1 MIAKRFELYV
11 DLAALAPDGTNGGA
25 APAALELLRRLSE
38 KGISLHLLVKPGAEP
53 AVATLAARGAVVHLL
68 GTRGEV
74 KEPKR
79 ALRTH
84 RRVSPP
90 FLHRLLGDPSSLVRR
105 GASALLSPLG
115 SAVFHEPGL
124 PHVATVHDFQELDYP
139 GFFPTG
145 ELARRRAFRQ
155 DLRRADRVVVS
166 SAFTREMAVT
176 QVRISEARTVV
187 LPPLVPRERAALG
200 EAEVLSRLSRLGLAR
215 GAYAVYPANFWPHKN
230 HARLLSALRDSPL
243 SRDPGF
249 VLVLCGALEDGRR
262 ALEAEAARLDLG
274 GAVRILGF
282 QSDLDVTA
290 LLQGARLL
298 LFPSLYEGFGLPVL
312 EAFRLGTPVACSQIP
327 ALEELAGS
335 SAHLFEASEE
345 RSIQTAFEKV
355 WLDEDYRRELAQ
367 RGRRRAASFD
377 DGETVARWIELLEEI
392 VPERP

>member
-11 DLAALAPDGTNGGA
+11 DLAALAPTARTGA
-25 APAALELLRRLSE
+25 APAALEPARLSRM
-38 KGISLHLLVKPGAEP
+38 GIALHLLLKPGAES
-53 AVATLAARGAVVHLL
+53 AVGSLAAQGAVVHLL

-74 KEPKR
+74 REPKR

-90 FLHRLLGDPSSLVRR
+90 FLRRLLGDRSSLVRR
-105 GASALLSPLG
+105 GAGALLSPLG

-139 GFFPTG
+139 GFFPTE

-230 HARLLSALRDSPL
+230 HATPLGAAGLPL
-243 SRDPGF
+243 SRDPG
-249 VLVLCGALEDGRR
+249 LCSCSAERSRTAAGQLGRG
-262 ALEAEAARLDLG
+262 LAAGLG

-298 LFPSLYEGFGLPVL
+298 LGPSLYEGFGLPVL

-335 SAHLFEASEE
+335 SAHLFEASEG
-345 RSIQTAFEKV
+345 RSIQTALEKV
-355 WLDEDYRRELAQ
+355 WLDEGYRSELAR

-377 DGETVARWIELLEEI
+377 DAETVSRWIDLLEEI
-392 VPERP
+392 VPEHP